1 MFLAP
6 LRALETYANF
16 APRYIEAAL
25 FDSIPVF
32 QGMSNEVSIISKNP
46 STYILVSINSM
57 WVGLK

>member
-32 QGMSNEVSIISKNP
+32 QGMSNEDRTISKNQ
-46 STYILVSINSM
+46 ST
-57 WVGLK
+57 